1 MATSPRS
8 TTARRG
14 ANTDASESNGR
25 VTVSSREIPLEGTDV
40 RSRLGALSPF
50 HLLNRIP
57 GVEGFLKR
65 EEADV
70 ILIVGNVALVA
81 FEIIEWP
88 VAALTLAVHALH
100 RSRFKALEVIVE
112 IAEEA
117 E

>member
-14 ANTDASESNGR
+14 ANTGASSNGR
-25 VTVSSREIPLEGTDV
+25 GTAPSRETPPEGTDL
-40 RSRLGALSPF
+40 RSRLTALSPF

-65 EEADV
+65 EEADA
-70 ILIVGNVALVA
+70 ILIAGNVALVA
-81 FEIIEWP
+81 LELIEWP

-100 RSRFKALEVIVE
+100 RSRFKALEVIAE

-117 E
+117 D